1 MNYPQQS
8 AQGLASLGRGNDSM
22 LVHMTPREVQGLQGL
37 AMAHG
42 GSLTINPQTGLPEA
56 GFLDFVLPV
65 AGSFLGLPPWL
76 TASLMAGKTLIE
88 GGDLG
93 DAAMAGL
100 TSYGGAKIGEGLS
113 SFGAAPKVP
122 TAELNAIKNAPYTG
136 VLGSTGQLGANMGF
150 GSTATSLTDDL
161 VSSIDD
167 ISTKLPSNVGAD
179 ALAKTQNIAPDF
191 TNAYK
196 SGIDL
201 GTKDL
206 TNLAKQDYLI
216 SPTSATPTTGL
227 RNLSESFAAK
237 PVGVDI
243 PGATTAAS
251 NQNMFSGIAEK
262 ASKFPDQ
269 LGAAVSDPVGFARHI
284 GEGDALLGGAKIG
297 MYGASPFIEDI
308 LKPQEYAGYEDPEK
322 GKWTSESGGLSFN
335 PKYSS
340 NLRLNPNLNQP
351 IRAAEGGYID
361 GYATG
366 GTIQSGGIRDLYGTP
381 DNQPTISPGL
391 SGFGLGRLNNLAGE
405 QAMTQ
410 AQTLGYAEGGETS
423 MNLDQLPTLNVNL
436 AGKPSANASSRDT
449 SMGFPSN
456 NSIKNILSKS
466 IEDILRDVGR
476 PRNYDPAEYAAMSPV
491 ERMATIALG
500 PITSP
505 FDRMR
510 LSSGA
515 PPEPKSYALNLNS
528 GKQQAQY
535 ARGGYLNGDGDGM
548 SDSIPATIEGK
559 QPARLADGEFVIPA
573 DVVSH
578 LGNGSTKAGS
588 KRLYAMLDKVRKART
603 GTKKQGKQ
611 INPAKYMPA

>member
-42 GSLTINPQTGLPEA
+42 GSLSINPETGLPEA
-56 GFLDFVLPV
+56 GVLDFVLPV

-100 TSYGGAKIGEGLS
+100 TSYGGAKIGEGLA

-122 TAELNAIKNAPYTG
+122 TAQLNAVKNAPYTG
-136 VLGSTGQLGANMGF
+136 VFGSTGQLGANMGF

-167 ISTKLPSNVGAD
+167 IGTKLPSNVGAN

-196 SGIDL
+196 GGIDL

-206 TNLAKQDYLI
+206 TNLAKQDYFI
-216 SPTSATPTTGL
+216 SPTSTTPTTGM
-227 RNLSESFAAK
+227 RNLGESFASR

-243 PGATTAAS
+243 PGATTASS
-251 NQNMFSGIAEK
+251 NQNMFSGITEQAG
-262 ASKFPDQ
+262 KFPEQ
-269 LGAAVSDPVGFARHI
+269 FGAAVSDPVGFARHI

-308 LKPQEYAGYEDPEK
+308 LKPQEYVGYQDPEK
-322 GKWTSESGGLSFN
+322 GKYTGPQGQLNLSNRYSTGL
-335 PKYSS
+335 K
-340 NLRLNPNLNQP
+340 LLPNLN
-351 IRAAEGGYID
+351 AKEGGYID

-410 AQTLGYAEGGETS
+410 AQTLGYAEGGDVS
-423 MNLDQLPTLNVNL
+423 NYRQDQ
-436 AGKPSANASSRDT
+436 A
-449 SMGFPSN
+449 
-456 NSIKNILSKS
+456 
-466 IEDILRDVGR
+466 
-476 PRNYDPAEYAAMSPV
+476 
-491 ERMATIALG
+491 
-500 PITSP
+500 
-505 FDRMR
+505 
-510 LSSGA
+510 
-515 PPEPKSYALNLNS
+515 ALNLDRLPSLNLGNGVS
-528 GKQQAQY
+528 GLPEGVQNLTRALRTAGEMNTINPGARISSRMISGLLSGDPEMIGMIQGKGAPASLIRGFNDPAY
-535 ARGGYLNGDGDGM
+535 ANRYAKGGYLNGQGDGM

-578 LGNGSTKAGS
+578 LGNGSSKAGS

-611 INPAKYMPA
+611 IKPEKYMPA